1 MSDKNE
7 QSRRRDRLLAAAMQ
21 GLIIANAGKKVNSV
35 EIAKSAVKHTDAVLK
50 ELNVN
55 NQA

>member
-50 ELNVN
+50 ELNH
-55 NQA
+55 QA